1 MSCQYCSENALQK
14 QAEIK
19 IDSCIGGN
27 SYTQK
32 IPALICKGKTASH
45 LVLDGMYGFE
55 NCGDTISEISLEI
68 KFCPFCGEKLKK

>member
-45 LVLDGMYGFE
+45 LVLDGMYGL
-55 NCGDTISEISLEI
+55 EISLEI